1 MPLAPIAL
9 FSIKRRI
16 HAGTQMTDVHHQP
29 CPPSDQLKW
38 QGYPGLKVSPS

>member
-1 MPLAPIAL
+1 MPLAPTAL

-16 HAGTQMTDVHHQP
+16 HAGTQMTDVHYHP
-29 CPPSDQLKW
+29 YPSSDRLKW